1 MDADYAAN
9 PDRVHSD
16 RKHRLN
22 FPRALH
28 NRLPGYAPTPL
39 LDMRDLA
46 RDLGLRRLW
55 LKDESSRLGLQSY
68 EILGATW
75 ALYREVM
82 ARLGRR
88 PARWETIDELRERI
102 APVGPLRVVVVSDN
116 NFAVAAARAARWF
129 GFECTAYVPGTAAP
143 ARLAAVEREGATVD
157 AEALSYDDALA
168 RAACETAPEVVLL
181 SDSSWEGFAEIPAW
195 VTDGY
200 ATVFEEVD
208 DELDKR
214 GAGAPDAVFVPLGT
228 GALAAAAGNYYRVEP
243 GITASGGVRRF
254 PVDLQLIGVEPAEA
268 PCFIESVRAHRR
280 TALPSAAPSVMDSL
294 SRGLPSPMA
303 WEVVRRTFDAFVAV
317 TDAHALD
324 ASHVLHDHGVRVNA
338 SGAAAFAGLVDV
350 LARKSEWS
358 VDLGPRSEVLVLCT
372 EGPLPGG
379 D

>member
-1 MDADYAAN
+1 MDADFAAN
-9 PDRVHSD
+9 PDRVYDD
-16 RKHRLN
+16 RTHRLN

-39 LDMRDLA
+39 LDMADLA

-82 ARLGRR
+82 ARYGRR
-88 PARWETIDELRERI
+88 PARWETMEELRERI

-116 NFAVAAARAARWF
+116 NFAAAAARAARWF
-129 GFECTAYVPGTAAP
+129 GFECIAYVPGTAAP
-143 ARLAAVEREGATVD
+143 ARLMAIEREGAVVD
-157 AEALSYDDALA
+157 AEAVNYDDALA
-168 RAACETAPEVVLL
+168 RAARETAPEVVML
-181 SDSSWEGFAEIPAW
+181 SDSSWEGFTEIPAW

-214 GAGAPDAVFVPLGT
+214 GARLPDAVFVPLGT
-228 GALAAAAGNYYRVEP
+228 GTLAAAAGNYYRVEP
-243 GITASGGVRRF
+243 GITTTGELRRF
-254 PVDLQLIGVEPAEA
+254 PADMKLIGVEPSEA

-280 TALPSAAPSVMDSL
+280 TALPSPAPSVMDSL
-294 SRGLPSPMA
+294 ARGLPSPLA
-303 WEVVRRTFDAFVAV
+303 WEVVRRTFDGFVAV

-324 ASHVLHDHGVRVNA
+324 ASHVLRDHGIWVNA
-338 SGAAAFAGLVDV
+338 SGAAAFAGLVDM
-350 LARKSEWS
+350 LARKRDW
-358 VDLGPRSEVLVLCT
+358 DIGLGSQSEVLVLCT
-372 EGPLPGG
+372 EGPLVG